1 MEGAPQLLWEVMYM
15 DIRTECL
22 KVVELG
28 YPTAALAHAIGRDP
42 STLNKWLKGTRNVS
56 EEIENAVKE
65 EILRLKN
72 EWTKVME

>member
-1 MEGAPQLLWEVMYM
+1 M

-22 KVVELG
+22 KVAALG
-28 YPTAALAHAIGRDP
+28 YPIAALAHSIGKDP

-56 EEIENAVKE
+56 SEVEQAVKE

-72 EWTKVME
+72 EWEKIME